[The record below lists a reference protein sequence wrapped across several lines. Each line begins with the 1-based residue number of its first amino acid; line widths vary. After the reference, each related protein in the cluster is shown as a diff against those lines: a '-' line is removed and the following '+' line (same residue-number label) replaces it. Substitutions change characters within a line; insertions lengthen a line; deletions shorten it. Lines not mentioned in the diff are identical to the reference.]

1 MANELVLFSSQTHCP
16 VLVSYDLERKGK
28 ERKHF
33 QHSHNLRLAPRQPK
47 VRTVQGGGGSGTHP
61 RGASL
66 RDVPQST
73 THLQPWLRL
82 WGPPCGVSAAP
93 GPSLCP
99 KTWEPNPDPRGTCTS
114 LEIRE
119 PRSRGHFS
127 YQTAHLVQLFLWS
140 LSPVTA
146 LESDLSS
153 RSGVPS
159 PGTALS
165 LHPVQGGRQCHRS
178 RVTAAVSPQP
188 HQSVCHHKPTA
199 AHQLI
204 LALSTSSLRPC
215 TPYKTQPKRTRE
227 RAVTPVTLTQGTD
240 VALTTAGT
248 ARVGPLLA
256 LSPTPGKYIMHRNV
270 PACAPQ
276 NQAEPVFS
284 GMLALQ
290 TRGFKRSSF

>member
-1 MANELVLFSSQTHCP
+1 MLRDDIYIMANELVLFSSQTHCP

-47 VRTVQGGGGSGTHP
+47 VHTVQGGGGSGTHP
-61 RGASL
+61 HGASL

-73 THLQPWLRL
+73 THRQPWLRL
-82 WGPPCGVSAAP
+82 WGPPCGVSAAL

-114 LEIRE
+114 LEIRD

-127 YQTAHLVQLFLWS
+127 YQTAHLVQLLLWS
-140 LSPVTA
+140 LPPVTA

-178 RVTAAVSPQP
+178 RVTADMSPRP
-188 HQSVCHHKPTA
+188 RQSVCHHKPTA

-204 LALSTSSLRPC
+204 LALSTRSLRPRHSI
-215 TPYKTQPKRTRE
+215 QN
-227 RAVTPVTLTQGTD
+227 
-240 VALTTAGT
+240 TAQAHAGASGNT
-248 ARVGPLLA
+248 SDTV
-256 LSPTPGKYIMHRNV
+256 PGH
-270 PACAPQ
+270 
-276 NQAEPVFS
+276 
-284 GMLALQ
+284 
-290 TRGFKRSSF
+290 